1 MSVNSLLESYE
12 LEPLWRQVLTELRA
26 KVSEQQFYTWFEGMV
41 FEVVS
46 ESEIK
51 ILVRDEFAQDWISQ
65 HYHSL
70 LLSLL
75 QKFSPQIDTLDLV
88 VGTLHLAKDLPVSES
103 FPQSIVPDTIVA
115 PSRELPKLN
124 SKFTFSSFVEGECNK
139 SVLAAAK
146 IVAQNPGTTEFNPLV
161 IYGDTGLGKSHLAQ
175 AIGHYAF
182 KQETASKIIYR
193 TSEELMS
200 ECIEQM
206 RLRKTVDFHKI
217 YRNIDILI
225 LDDIQFLAR
234 SRETVEEFT
243 KLFAMLR
250 QDNKQV
256 VITCDQYPSEVQ
268 DHKGRKLHSRLLSR
282 LDSGL
287 ITDLLPPSQV
297 TRRNILQSKIKH
309 DPSLR
314 VLTSEVLDY
323 ISSRKCLNVRELE
336 GMMLKVF
343 AFHNLMKSSISL
355 DVARRVLGDTARNS
369 VAKVTLT
376 KILEAVAESFSVDS
390 ELLVSQSRKKSIALA
405 RKVAMYLCRALTDN
419 SLHTIGMKFNR
430 DYTTVIFSIKTLMKA
445 MEKDTKL
452 EHQVSTLKDQILSP

>member
-1 MSVNSLLESYE
+1 MGKLDIQED
-12 LEPLWRQVLTELRA
+12 
-26 KVSEQQFYTWFEGMV
+26 VS
-41 FEVVS
+41 S
-46 ESEIK
+46 SEI
-51 ILVRDEFAQDWISQ
+51 FSQ
-65 HYHSL
+65 AIEP
-70 LLSLL
+70 
-75 QKFSPQIDTLDLV
+75 K
-88 VGTLHLAKDLPVSES
+88 
-103 FPQSIVPDTIVA
+103 TITA
-115 PSRELPKLN
+115 PSRQLPKLN
-124 SKFTFSSFVEGECNK
+124 SKFTFASFVEGECNK

-146 IVAQNPGTTEFNPLV
+146 IVAQNPGTTDFNPLV

-287 ITDLLPPSQV
+287 ITNLLPPSQI
-297 TRRNILQSKIKH
+297 TRRNILQSKIKQ
-309 DPSLR
+309 DPALR

-355 DVARRVLGDTARNS
+355 DVARRILGDTARNS

-376 KILEAVAESFSVDS
+376 KILEKVAESFSVDS
-390 ELLVSQSRKKSIALA
+390 ELLGLIGNAEPKAPLSQIKVLSFTEKNDWILEQKYNIGKK
-405 RKVAMYLCRALTDN
+405 
-419 SLHTIGMKFNR
+419 
-430 DYTTVIFSIKTLMKA
+430 
-445 MEKDTKL
+445 KD
-452 EHQVSTLKDQILSP
+452 E